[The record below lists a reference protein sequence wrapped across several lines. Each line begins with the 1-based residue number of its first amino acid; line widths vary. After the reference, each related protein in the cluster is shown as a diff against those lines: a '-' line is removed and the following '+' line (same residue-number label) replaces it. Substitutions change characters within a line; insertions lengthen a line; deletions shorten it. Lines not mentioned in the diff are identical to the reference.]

1 MEHRAMTNSVEPRP
15 SSPKTT
21 LGNVTYLPRRPRLAA
36 IADAAPFRPV
46 WTEYL
51 ERRCRAVARWRG
63 SDVALKEKML
73 GERR

>member
-1 MEHRAMTNSVEPRP
+1 MTNSVAPRNT
-15 SSPKTT
+15 SPTTT
-21 LGNVTYLPRRPRLAA
+21 LGNVTYLPLRPRLADVG
-36 IADAAPFRPV
+36 DAAPFRPV

-63 SDVALKEKML
+63 SDIALKETML